1 METKKICGMDIIIPV
16 YNALDD
22 LKKCLNTIYQNTD
35 LSVHHVYLIDDKSP
49 DENVWPFLQSINRG
63 GVTVWQNEKNKGF
76 SGTVNRGIQNTERDV
91 ILLNT
96 DTLVTRGWVEKIYAC
111 MHSEPLIGTVT
122 PLCNNA
128 TICSIPEYCQEN
140 TLPEGYTL
148 EEYADLVERSSMKQY
163 PDLCVAVGF
172 CMGIK
177 RELIHKIGLFDAETF
192 ERGYGEEND
201 FCLRAEQ
208 MGYRNVLC
216 DDTYIYHTGSVSFGS
231 QARADLAHAHELIL
245 IDRYPKQMEACAAY
259 CAANPLKPIQENV
272 KLHMRA
278 ENGRKNILFLAQR
291 DFREDAFDHIGG
303 TQFHVKDLT
312 MELRSEYNVFVLAR
326 DREYLQL
333 TIYGQDTQDTL
344 RFYIGP
350 AHTYNKIHDEAQRRV
365 YEAVLDGFHID
376 IVHIQNTYQL
386 SLDLYFEAKKRGL
399 VLFCTLHD
407 CYYLCPCLQM
417 LDANDELCLGRQ
429 TEQGC
434 AKCMSQRRKIAAQV
448 PYRKNW
454 IEDHE
459 KALSLCDCIFVPS
472 ESARQI
478 VLETY
483 PQIADRLTV
492 IPHGIDL
499 SIFHKVDVRSREQ
512 AAGLNV
518 AFIGGISPAKGSK
531 LVTAMIKNG
540 SKDIQWTIIGGV
552 GDNELFLMERK
563 NLNKTNWYVREE
575 LADKLQ
581 EYQIDVVCLLSVC
594 SETFC
599 YTLSEVTAC
608 GVPCLALDVG
618 AIGER
623 MKKMGI
629 GWLVPADSTPE
640 AILKKLDEL
649 KNDPEQVRQMAQKA
663 KMYKVRDRSEMAAD
677 YRKNYQKFSN
687 ATATYQLADQSFI
700 YQAFCMGSQA
710 ENVQSVANEQDAQLY
725 ERLQRAENRL
735 AAIEGSASFKA
746 MIWVKEKLGHR
757 TKVLK
762 KLAKKIAAIFHLKV
776 M

>member
-1 METKKICGMDIIIPV
+1 M
-16 YNALDD
+16 
-22 LKKCLNTIYQNTD
+22 
-35 LSVHHVYLIDDKSP
+35 
-49 DENVWPFLQSINRG
+49 
-63 GVTVWQNEKNKGF
+63 
-76 SGTVNRGIQNTERDV
+76 
-91 ILLNT
+91 
-96 DTLVTRGWVEKIYAC
+96 
-111 MHSEPLIGTVT
+111 
-122 PLCNNA
+122 
-128 TICSIPEYCQEN
+128 
-140 TLPEGYTL
+140 

-177 RELIHKIGLFDAETF
+177 RELINKIGLFDAETF

-278 ENGRKNILFLAQR
+278 ENGRKNVLLLVQR

-303 TQFHVKDLT
+303 TQFHVKDLAL
-312 MELRSEYNVFVLAR
+312 ELRKECNVFVLAR

-333 TIYGQDTQDTL
+333 TIYAKDTQDTL

-350 AHTYNKIHDEAQRRV
+350 AHTYNKIRDEVQRRV

-399 VLFCTLHD
+399 PLFCTLHD
-407 CYYLCPCLQM
+407 YYYLCPCLQM
-417 LDANDELCLGRQ
+417 LDTNNELCLGRQ
-429 TEQGC
+429 TKEEC
-434 AKCMSQRRKIAAQV
+434 ARCLAQRRQISTNV
-448 PYRKNW
+448 PYRENW
-454 IEDHE
+454 IKDHE
-459 KALSLCDCIFVPS
+459 EALMLCDRIFLPS
-472 ESARQI
+472 ESIQQI
-478 VLETY
+478 MMSTY
-483 PQIADRLTV
+483 PKVADKMVV
-492 IPHGIDL
+492 IPHGLDL
-499 SIFHKVDVRSREQ
+499 SIFHKVEKMPKENG
-512 AAGLNV
+512 AALNV
-518 AFIGGISPAKGSK
+518 AFVGGISPAKGSK
-531 LVTAMIKNG
+531 LVTDVIKNG

-563 NLNKTNWYVREE
+563 NLKKTNWYTREE

-581 EYQIDVVCLLSVC
+581 EYKIDLVCILSVFP
-594 SETFC
+594 ETFC

-608 GVPCLALDVG
+608 GIPCLALDV
-618 AIGER
+618 AAVGER
-623 MKKMGI
+623 MKQMNI
-629 GWLVPADSTPE
+629 GWLLPGNATSTD
-640 AILKKLDEL
+640 ILKKLEEL
-649 KNDPEQVRQMAQKA
+649 KNDPEQVRQMTQ
-663 KMYKVRDRSEMAAD
+663 KVRAYQVKSRSDMAED
-677 YRKNYQKFSN
+677 YLQNYRQFSSQKG
-687 ATATYQLADQSFI
+687 TYQSADQSFI